1 MAFLVVSRNA
11 RICTTS
17 PDQPYLSNT
26 VYERI
31 AFQQLRTY
39 EDDIP
44 QPIHCRQTDLWSIEI
59 SSIPRKRNYLWL
71 RQRWRNQ
78 NHYWLICDINR
89 SIRTYN
95 LALVISTRT
104 LPSIWSPLGHDVPVV
119 LSTIPQPL
127 APVMDW
133 SLSWIYGT
141 RTEQRFNDLWW
152 SHTHNLRSINYRF
165 ITRPCSRGY
174 WNVIWISSR
183 FWTGVIQLFLT
194 ISQRQRYSITVRPS
208 LSYASTDCTY

>member
-17 PDQPYLSNT
+17 PDQPHLSNT

-39 EDDIP
+39 ENDIP
-44 QPIHCRQTDLWSIEI
+44 QPIYCRQTDLWSIQI
-59 SSIPRKRNYLWL
+59 SFIPRKRNYLWL

-78 NHYWLICDINR
+78 NHYWLICNIDC
-89 SIRTYN
+89 SIRAYN

-127 APVMDW
+127 APVMDR

-141 RTEQRFNDLWW
+141 RTEQRFNGLWW
-152 SHTHNLRSINYRF
+152 SHTHSLRSINHRV
-165 ITRPCSRGY
+165 ITHRCSRDI
-174 WNVIWISSR
+174 WNVNWISSWFR
-183 FWTGVIQLFLT
+183 TRVIQPFLT
-194 ISQRQRYSITVRPS
+194 ISQRQRYSVTVRPS
-208 LSYASTDCTY
+208 SGYAFVDCTY